1 MQVSVPVTKQA
12 VSKFMEAHLESSLTS
27 TIGILF
33 LFSQES
39 FIVDIRLASK
49 YVLGLSYLFLF
60 DLFKVLCRGVFR
72 TLSNICDGAF
82 LQKLVEGFSR

>member
-1 MQVSVPVTKQA
+1 MQVSVPVIKQA
-12 VSKFMEAHLESSLTS
+12 VSKFMEAHLETSLTS

-33 LFSQES
+33 LFLQKS
-39 FIVDIRLASK
+39 FIVDVRLASK
-49 YVLGLSYLFLF
+49 YVPGLSYLFLF